1 MSKYLQRIFSLD
13 KEPEV
18 VRKVNIRSLSPS
30 EYEQLQRIIST
41 VKDREAFK
49 GLPSSPTQYR
59 NQARQEGV
67 SMSYQDAKSDFIF
80 VWTRAL
86 QSYINTQMKKA
97 KKLADKYG
105 NFSDSAFRVLSG
117 GSEKNAQNILNF
129 FEHNITRLA
138 RLQKGAYRLTPTK
151 AEKQLLTNRDYTKIP
166 SYSISDFGG
175 SYALLAYANLVKALD
190 MQGGS
195 YIVNQYFSKVPVSV
209 VLDFWRNNK
218 DLIDLTFMY
227 SGVSTGGNGMLE
239 FELLFYHYLPAQYK
253 KLVEVPSGYDEN
265 DFSNIVEE

>member
-1 MSKYLQRIFSLD
+1 MSKYLQRIFSLN

-30 EYEQLQRIIST
+30 EYEQLQRIISS

-117 GSEKNAQNILNF
+117 GSEKNAQNTLNF
-129 FEHNITRLA
+129 FEHNITRLE
-138 RLQKGAYRLTPTK
+138 RLQKGAYRTTMTR
-151 AEKQLLTNRDYTKIP
+151 AEKAIIADRDYTKIP
-166 SYSISDFGG
+166 QYSVSDFGG
-175 SYALLAYANLVKALD
+175 SYALLAYANLIKALD

-195 YIVNQYFSKVPVSV
+195 YIVNKYFSKLPVTV
-209 VLDFWRNNK
+209 VLDFWKQNR
-218 DLIDLTFMY
+218 DIVDLTFMY
-227 SGVSTGGNGMLE
+227 SGVSSGGNSMLA
-239 FELLFYHYLPAQYK
+239 FELLFYHRLPDKYK
-253 KLVEVPSGYDEN
+253 KLVEAPTGYDEN